1 MEDES
6 SVIYGLEFPSR
17 TLAAQKAESEAIRF
31 FVGTQCLRENQI
43 HLVEYD
49 DDINVVNKTVFP
61 FDDEIWA
68 LSPST
73 SRPDVIATIC
83 DKVVESRVE
92 SRASLWRVPGLETS
106 AGVSAADSQS
116 IGQSGDEGDARLLKL
131 LDLDTSSYGTNPTAV
146 LWHPSGDDKCVTL
159 VDDRVVLSDVGLP
172 SSSSSSPFS
181 SSSSSSSN
189 VASVVAASSA
199 NENNSKK
206 SHNLDPRNKL
216 TTGQWNPHHN
226 STSIATANDNH
237 IRGWDLRSMKPTWTV
252 ENAHAQLIR
261 GLDFNPNKQYVL
273 ASCGDDCQAKFWD
286 VRKTSSALLVIAQ
299 HSHWIWSIKYNNF
312 HDQLLLTSS
321 SDSRVMLHNASSV
334 SSEPA
339 GHSSQSDDDD
349 DDDDDVDLDDSF
361 EASHKSSDPLEDGVL
376 ATYEEHEDSV
386 YAVDWSAAD
395 PWVFASLSYDG
406 RLVINRVSRNFK
418 YRILL

>member
-6 SVIYGLEFPSR
+6 SVIYGLEFPCR

-49 DDINVVNKTVFP
+49 DDVNVVNKTVFP
-61 FDDEIWA
+61 FDDEIWV

-73 SRPDVIATIC
+73 SRADVIATIC
-83 DKVVESRVE
+83 DRVVESRVE
-92 SRASLWRVPGLETS
+92 SQAALWRVPGAEIGGTSGVGGGETS
-106 AGVSAADSQS
+106 N
-116 IGQSGDEGDARLLKL
+116 GDAGDARLLKL
-131 LDLDTSSYGTNPTAV
+131 LDFDTSSLGLNPVAA
-146 LWHPSGDDKCVTL
+146 LWHPAGEDKCVTL
-159 VDDRVVLSDVGLP
+159 VDDRIALNDVAIAG
-172 SSSSSSPFS
+172 
-181 SSSSSSSN
+181 N
-189 VASVVAASSA
+189 GGVATIVTSSA
-199 NENNSKK
+199 SAADERNGKN
-206 SHNLDPRNKL
+206 HHLDPRSKL
-216 TTGQWNPHHN
+216 TTGEWNPHHN
-226 STSIATANDNH
+226 SSTVATANDNH
-237 IRGWDLRSMKPTWTV
+237 VKGWDLRTMKTTWTI

-261 GLDFNPNKQYVL
+261 DLDFNPNKQYVI
-273 ASCGDDCQAKFWD
+273 ASCGDDCKAKFWD
-286 VRKTSSALLVIAQ
+286 VRKTTEPLLVIAQ
-299 HSHWIWSIKYNNF
+299 HSHWIWAVKYNNF

-339 GHSSQSDDDD
+339 GNSGHSDDDD
-349 DDDDDVDLDDSF
+349 DDDVVDLDDSF

-406 RLVINRVSRNFK
+406 RLVINRVSRHFK

>member
-61 FDDEIWA
+61 FDDEIWV
-68 LSPST
+68 LSPAT
-73 SRPDVIATIC
+73 SRADVVATIC
-83 DKVVESRVE
+83 DKVVESRVV
-92 SRASLWRVPGLETS
+92 SCASLWRVPGLETS
-106 AGVSAADSQS
+106 SGSNGGESQS
-116 IGQSGDEGDARLLKL
+116 SVQGGDYGDARLLKL
-131 LDLDTSSYGTNPTAV
+131 LDLDTSSYGTNPTTA
-146 LWHPSGDDKCVTL
+146 LWHPGGEDKCVTL
-159 VDDRVVLSDVGLP
+159 VDDRVLLNDVAIQ
-172 SSSSSSPFS
+172 
-181 SSSSSSSN
+181 SSN
-189 VASVVAASSA
+189 TSNSASVVAASA
-199 NENNSKK
+199 VNEK
-206 SHNLDPRNKL
+206 SHKSHLDPRSKL
-216 TTGQWNPHHN
+216 TTGEWNPHHN

-237 IRGWDLRSMKPTWTV
+237 IRGWDLRSMKTTWTV

-261 GLDFNPNKQYVL
+261 DLDFNPNKQYVI
-273 ASCGDDCQAKFWD
+273 ASCGDDCKAKFWD
-286 VRKTSSALLVIAQ
+286 VRKTNEALLVIAQ

-339 GHSSQSDDDD
+339 GHSSHSDD

>member
-17 TLAAQKAESEAIRF
+17 TLAAQKAETEAIRF

-49 DDINVVNKTVFP
+49 DDINVINKTVFP
-61 FDDEIWA
+61 FDDEIWV

-73 SRPDVIATIC
+73 SQPDVIATVC
-83 DKVVESRVE
+83 DKVIESRVE
-92 SRASLWRVPGLETS
+92 SRASLWRVPGAEVGG
-106 AGVSAADSQS
+106 AGDLN
-116 IGQSGDEGDARLLKL
+116 GDTGDAQLLKL
-131 LDLDTSSYGTNPTAV
+131 AEFDTGSYGVNPVAAM
-146 LWHPSGDDKCVTL
+146 WHPGGESKCVTL
-159 VDDRVVLSDVGLP
+159 VDDRVVLNDVTVSGEGG
-172 SSSSSSPFS
+172 
-181 SSSSSSSN
+181 
-189 VASVVAASSA
+189 VVSVVSASGA
-199 NENNSKK
+199 EENSKG
-206 SHNLDPRNKL
+206 HLDPRAKM
-216 TTGQWNPHHN
+216 TTGEWNPHHN
-226 STSIATANDNH
+226 SSTVATANDNH
-237 IRGWDLRSMKPTWTV
+237 IRGWDLRTMKTTWSI

-261 GLDFNPNKQYVL
+261 DLDFNPNKQYVI
-273 ASCGDDCQAKFWD
+273 ASCGDDCKAKFWD
-286 VRKTSSALLVIAQ
+286 VRKTTEPLLVIAQ
-299 HSHWIWSIKYNNF
+299 HSHWIWAIKYNNF

-339 GHSSQSDDDD
+339 GHSANSDDDD
-349 DDDDDVDLDDSF
+349 DEDEDVDLDDSF

-386 YAVDWSAAD
+386 YSVDWSAAD

-406 RLVINRVSRNFK
+406 RLVINRVSRQFK